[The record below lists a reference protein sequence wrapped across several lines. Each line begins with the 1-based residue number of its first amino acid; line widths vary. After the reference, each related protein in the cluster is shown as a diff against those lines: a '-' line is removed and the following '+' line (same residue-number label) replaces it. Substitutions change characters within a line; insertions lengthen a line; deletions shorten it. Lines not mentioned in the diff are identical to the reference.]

1 MESSPSKPF
10 ALTVKRQCTY
20 GFLLSFLEASFS
32 DLDPD
37 LNLIQAILSPC
48 VDPSNSLLDF
58 LIGSGYESVSRSGS
72 GSLPLTQSPPT
83 ACIDPSVLL
92 QLDSWVAMNNI
103 LRSCTE
109 GLGKYVNLDEKMQN
123 LKRKLELLEA
133 RKADKSIEFK
143 ILEFQ
148 TGRKRKREFENW
160 LTNVQRIKDEVR
172 SIEQEVPGGINL
184 SRIHLGNQ
192 IEKMTK
198 EVEELLEQGKFAEG
212 LTVDVQDP
220 LELLTVKLVGQ
231 KAEESMKKLLACVMD
246 DRVFS
251 LGIYG
256 MGGVGKTTLAMHI
269 HDELIK
275 NRYGYVYW
283 ITVSQQS
290 SIYKLQDDIAKV
302 LCLENLPSGEKERQ
316 KRAAI
321 LLRALE
327 NKKKTVLIFD
337 DVWEHFNLKNIGIPN
352 GPDGPKLI
360 LTTRSLSVCRQM
372 GSQQTIKVEP
382 LSNEEAWELFME
394 ELKPYDKL
402 SPDVKVAAMSMAKE
416 CRGLPLG
423 IITMAR
429 SMRGVNDIHEWRTV
443 VKELRESKSGRPD
456 MEEEVFS
463 ILRISYGRLKDPIV
477 QQCFLYCA
485 LFPEDSVMKREKL
498 IRYFIAEG
506 LIDRMDSRQAEF
518 DKGHTILNELENSCL
533 LENAMRGENS
543 TNVKMHDLVRDMALQ
558 ISGPGFL
565 IKAGLELREI
575 PEDWAQDLER
585 VSLMRNDMTE
595 IKAGISPRCPK
606 LSTLMLQENR
616 LKKIPGSFFL
626 QMCALKVLDLS
637 RNEVLQRLPNT
648 ISDLENL
655 TALLLR
661 DCRSL
666 KYVPSLAKLQALKE
680 LDLGGTGIEEAPES
694 MANLVNLE
702 VLYMDCLKENVVVGE
717 EMLHQMRDLEKFVG
731 RFGDVTRF
739 PPRLNA
745 YSIIVGSGNVDDFE
759 EMQLYSS
766 RAVILKGC
774 SVNTEILVHL
784 PPNIEYLNFHRCHD
798 LRALPCGLFSSL
810 KVLKIFGCPKIKK
823 LFTRGLLQQYLC
835 SLVKIRVWDCKQME
849 EIVAGE
855 EEREV
860 NGTFSSLKVLGIYG
874 CPKIKK
880 LFTRQYLRSLE
891 TISVWRCEQMEEIV
905 AGVEEGEING
915 TFSSLKELE
924 IFGCPKIKTLFT
936 RGLVQQC
943 LPRLE
948 TIRVMEC
955 EQMEEIVAGEEEREV
970 NGTFS
975 SLRELFIGGCPKIK
989 NLFTPGLL
997 QQYLGSLETI
1007 SVQNCEQM
1015 EEIIAGEEENDDWA
1029 TADLSITCS
1038 ASNNDKIGIKTI
1050 HLPKLRILR
1059 LWNLPELKS
1068 IYRGKM
1074 VCDTLHT
1081 VDIIRKCPKL
1091 KRLPLAPPAS
1101 HGWTTISSP
1110 CSPGNHC

>member
-1 MESSPSKPF
+1 M
-10 ALTVKRQCTY
+10 
-20 GFLLSFLEASFS
+20 
-32 DLDPD
+32 D
-37 LNLIQAILSPC
+37 ILW
-48 VDPSNSLLDF
+48 
-58 LIGSGYESVSRSGS
+58 R
-72 GSLPLTQSPPT
+72 
-83 ACIDPSVLL
+83 
-92 QLDSWVAMNNI
+92 
-103 LRSCTE
+103 CTE
-109 GLGKYVNLDEKMQN
+109 GLGKYNDLDEKMQN

-133 RKADKSIEFK
+133 RKVDKSIEVEN
-143 ILEFQ
+143 LEFQ
-148 TGRKRKREFENW
+148 TGRKRKREVENW

-172 SIEQEVPGGINL
+172 SIEQEVPRGINL
-184 SRIHLGNQ
+184 SRIHPGNQ

-198 EVEELLEQGKFAEG
+198 EVEELLERGKFAEG

-220 LELLTVKLVGQ
+220 LELLTAKLVGQ
-231 KAEESMKKLLACVMD
+231 KAEESMKKLLACIMD

-256 MGGVGKTTLAMHI
+256 MGGVGKTTLALHI
-269 HDELIK
+269 HNELLK
-275 NRYGYVYW
+275 NPRSYDHVYW
-283 ITVSQQS
+283 ITVSQQF
-290 SIYKLQDDIAKV
+290 SIYKLQGDIAKE
-302 LCLENLPSGEKERQ
+302 LGLENLPLEENER
-316 KRAAI
+316 KRAAT
-321 LLRALE
+321 LFRALA
-327 NKKKTVLIFD
+327 NRKKTVLILD
-337 DVWEHFNLKNIGIPN
+337 DMWEHFTLEKVGIPI

-372 GSQQTIKVEP
+372 GSQEIIKVKP
-382 LSNEEAWELFME
+382 LSNDEAWDLFME
-394 ELKPYDKL
+394 KLKPYDKL
-402 SPDVKVAAMSMAKE
+402 SPDAKVAAMSMADE

-477 QQCFLYCA
+477 QKCFLYCA
-485 LFPEDSVMKREKL
+485 LYPEDSLVKREEVIK
-498 IRYFIAEG
+498 YFIAEG
-506 LIDRMDSRQAEF
+506 LIKGMDSRQAEF

-533 LENAMRGENS
+533 LEKVMGWDM
-543 TNVKMHDLVRDMALQ
+543 KMHDLVRDMALQ
-558 ISGPGFL
+558 ISGPRFL
-565 IKAGLELREI
+565 VKARLKLREI

-606 LSTLMLQENR
+606 LSTLMLQENN
-616 LKKIPGSFFL
+616 LEKIPDSFFL

-637 RNEVLQRLPNT
+637 RNKVLQRLPNT

-661 DCRSL
+661 DCWSL
-666 KYVPSLAKLQALKE
+666 KCVPSLAKLLALKE

-694 MANLVNLE
+694 MANLVNLK

-717 EMLHQMRDLEKFVG
+717 EILHQMRDLEKFVG
-731 RFGDVTRF
+731 RFGDVRRF

-745 YSIIVGSGNVDDFE
+745 YSIMVGSGYVHDFK
-759 EMQLYSS
+759 EMWMYSS

-784 PPNIEYLNFHRCHD
+784 PPNIEYLNFHRFHD
-798 LRALPCGLFSSL
+798 LRALPCGTVSSL
-810 KVLKIFGCPKIKK
+810 KVLDIDGCPKIKK
-823 LFTRGLLQQYLC
+823 LFTRELLQQYLP
-835 SLVKIRVWDCKQME
+835 SLEKISVWNCEQME
-849 EIVAGE
+849 EIIAGE

-860 NGTFSSLKVLGIYG
+860 NGTFSSLKVLKIVG

-880 LFTRQYLRSLE
+880 LFTRGLPQQYLRNLKN
-891 TISVWRCEQMEEIV
+891 ISVWSCEQMEEIV
-905 AGVEEGEING
+905 AGEEEGEVNG
-915 TFSSLKELE
+915 TFSSLKELK
-924 IFGCPKIKTLFT
+924 IVGCPKIKKLFT
-936 RGLVQQC
+936 RGLLQQC
-943 LPRLE
+943 LPSLE
-948 TIRVMEC
+948 TIIVQNC

-975 SLRELFIGGCPKIK
+975 SLKLLEIVGCPKIK
-989 NLFTPGLL
+989 KVFTCGLL
-997 QQYLGSLETI
+997 QQYLPSLETI
-1007 SVQNCEQM
+1007 SVWRCAQM
-1015 EEIIAGEEENDDWA
+1015 EEIVAGEEENDDLA

-1038 ASNNDKIGIKTI
+1038 ASNNDEIGIKTI
-1050 HLPKLRILR
+1050 HLPKLRKLR

-1081 VDIIRKCPKL
+1081 VAIIRECPKL
-1091 KRLPLAPPAS
+1091 KRLPLSSPAS

-1110 CSPGNHC
+1110 CSPVNHC